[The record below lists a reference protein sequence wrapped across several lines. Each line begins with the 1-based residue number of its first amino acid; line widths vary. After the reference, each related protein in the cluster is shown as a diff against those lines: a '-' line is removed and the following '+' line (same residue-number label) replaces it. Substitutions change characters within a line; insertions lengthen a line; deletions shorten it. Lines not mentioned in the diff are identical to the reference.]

1 MMAQTKINIKKAY
14 NYALYLLSA
23 QEYSSNKIKQ
33 KIKNK
38 YPELSNQNILDIIN
52 KLINQNYLSDK
63 RYSEI
68 KTRSLIR
75 RSYGIYYIKKYLQ
88 QEKIEENII
97 NQSIQ
102 NSINEQ
108 NIYWPDN
115 IKNYLNKYNYD
126 YLDNSP
132 KYKKKW
138 QNKLYNRG
146 FEQTDINKILFKWEK

>member
-1 MMAQTKINIKKAY
+1 MTKTVEDSAFLLNIISGIDP
-14 NYALYLLSA
+14 NDNTTLD
-23 QEYSSNKIKQ
+23 NK
-33 KIKNK
+33 
-38 YPELSNQNILDIIN
+38 NQD
-52 KLINQNYLSDK
+52 YLSDT

-88 QEKIEENII
+88 QEKIEEDII
-97 NQSIQ
+97 NQSIK
-102 NSINEQ
+102 NCIKEQ

-115 IKNYLNKYNYD
+115 IKNYLNKYSYD

-146 FEQTDINKILFKWEK
+146 FEQTDINKILFKRE

>member
-1 MMAQTKINIKKAY
+1 MLVSSTAAKTSKGHHNSTENLIIYQTDG
-14 NYALYLLSA
+14 LQFDEYLNLSG
-23 QEYSSNKIKQ
+23 SSIFPASELTWH
-33 KIKNK
+33 I
-38 YPELSNQNILDIIN
+38 YEVLPEVEFSQ
-52 KLINQNYLSDK
+52 
-63 RYSEI
+63 
-68 KTRSLIR
+68 
-75 RSYGIYYIKKYLQ
+75 
-88 QEKIEENII
+88 NII

-146 FEQTDINKILFKWEK
+146 FEQTDINKILFSINFDLHKRS